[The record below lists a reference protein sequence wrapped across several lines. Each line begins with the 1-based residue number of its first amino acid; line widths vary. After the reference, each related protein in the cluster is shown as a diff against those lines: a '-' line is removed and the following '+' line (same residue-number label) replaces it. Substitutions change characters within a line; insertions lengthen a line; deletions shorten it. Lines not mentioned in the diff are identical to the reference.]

1 MAKRVIFLTL
11 LLLLLPSSAY
21 GQDIVNVKKGQPAPF
36 EGVLLTVE
44 AAAKVMNAKK
54 LAEEQYQLDLERE
67 LTLQQERFNLE
78 LSYKQIELDA
88 WKERYNSMLVFK
100 NEENIRLQQY
110 VMKQKP
116 GREPWLVALG
126 FGVGTLTSLGIFA
139 ASTEI
144 AKQ

>member
-1 MAKRVIFLTL
+1 MAKKVILL
-11 LLLLLPSSAY
+11 ALLLLLPNSAY

>member
-1 MAKRVIFLTL
+1 MAKRVILLTL

-54 LAEEQYQLDLERE
+54 LAEEQYQLDLEKE

>member
-1 MAKRVIFLTL
+1 MAKRVILLTL

-44 AAAKVMNAKK
+44 AAAKIMNAKK